1 MSGPRGSVRR
11 KRKLRLRDN
20 PADRLITI
28 PGGVPRYTLG
38 FEVIR
43 WATKYL
49 KHPNGPNAGRRWQ
62 FIDSQVRFI
71 LWWYALDENG
81 RWLYSHGVRRLAK
94 GSGKSPFAAL
104 LALAELTAPVRLLD
118 FDPDVPGGVVGQPVD
133 MPLVQIAAT
142 AESQTENTMRMVR
155 ALAPKG
161 SRLVNDYQL
170 DPGLTQ
176 YYRQPEGKL
185 TVLTSSSAAAE
196 GGEASFIVADET
208 EHWLP
213 GNGGPEFAS
222 TLADNLAKS
231 GQRMLETCNSWKP
244 EKGSVAEATYEAW
257 VLQEEGR
264 SRAEMRI
271 LYDARIAPP
280 DTDMADPASL
290 RRALDFVYD
299 DCWWVDRSFIMNRIW
314 QGTSSP
320 DDSER
325 KYLNRPTEAKDAW
338 IKAAQWSAIA
348 DPTKTLS
355 EGEQVVMAADLS
367 KSGDATAII
376 LCRISDGHLFTWD
389 IWDPPLDPDE
399 AADWEVPRHELNAR
413 VAQAFDRFD
422 VVAFYAEPGPLLS
435 YVDLWGEEYGDRVCV
450 RANPKN
456 PVRFDMRSTQQ
467 GRVNAAV
474 LKRFTEAAESLHDAI
489 ANGDVSHDGD
499 PRLHRHVVNARRRPN
514 NYGMGIGKSSRHS
527 SAKVDGAVTCVI
539 ARLARADYLALPESR
554 RRKAPADRRV
564 VVLGGGRP
572 RRTPTARRRRR

>member
-1 MSGPRGSVRR
+1 MSGAHGTRRR
-11 KRKLRLRDN
+11 KRRILRRDN
-20 PADRLITI
+20 PADRLITL
-28 PGGVPRYTLG
+28 PEGVPKYTLG

-62 FIDSQVRFI
+62 FVDSQVRFI

-81 RWLYSHGVRRLAK
+81 RWLYAHGVRRLAK

-104 LALAELTAPVRLLD
+104 LALAEFTAPVRLLD
-118 FDPDVPGGVVGQPVD
+118 FNPDVPGGVIGKPVQ

-161 SRLVNDYQL
+161 SRIVADFGL
-170 DPGLTQ
+170 DPGKTQ

-185 TVLTSSSAAAE
+185 AVMTSSSSAAE
-196 GGEASFIVADET
+196 GGEASFIVGDET

-213 GNGGPEFAS
+213 GNGGPEFHA

-231 GQRMLETCNSWKP
+231 GSRMLETCNAWKP

-257 VLQEEGR
+257 LVQEEGR
-264 SRAEMRI
+264 SRAESKI

-299 DCWWVDRSFIMNRIW
+299 DCWWIDRTFVMNRIW
-314 QGTSSP
+314 TGTSSP

-338 IKAAQWSAIA
+338 IKGAQWSACAKPDERLA
-348 DPTKTLS
+348 D
-355 EGEQVVMAADLS
+355 GEQVAMAADLS

-376 LCRISDGHLFTWD
+376 LCRISDGHLFTWR
-389 IWDPPLDPDE
+389 IWDPPTDPDE
-399 AADWEVPRHELNAR
+399 AKDWEVPRRELNAM
-413 VAQAFDRFD
+413 VAQAFERLD

-435 YVDLWGEEYGDRVCV
+435 YVDLWGEEYGDRLCL
-450 RANPKN
+450 RAHPKS
-456 PVRFDMRSTQQ
+456 PVRFDMRSTQN
-467 GRVNAAV
+467 GKANPAV
-474 LKRFTEAAESLHDAI
+474 LKRFTEAAMSFHDAI
-489 ANGDVSHDGD
+489 VQGDVTHDGH
-499 PRLHRHVVNARRRPN
+499 PQLHRHIVNARQWPN

-527 SAKVDGAVTCVI
+527 SAKVDGAVTATI
-539 ARLARADYLALPESR
+539 ARLARTEYLALPESK
-554 RRKAPADRRV
+554 RRKAPVDRKV
-564 VVLGGGRP
+564 VVLGGGRT
-572 RRTPTARRRRR
+572 RRSPTARRRRR